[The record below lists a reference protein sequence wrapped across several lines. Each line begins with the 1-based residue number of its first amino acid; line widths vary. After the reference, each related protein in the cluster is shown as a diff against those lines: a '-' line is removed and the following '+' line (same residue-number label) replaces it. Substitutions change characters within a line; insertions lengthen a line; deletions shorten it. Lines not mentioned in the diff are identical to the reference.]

1 MKVSKFIAIAVALA
15 ASGAVDAVEIFKDYA
30 PSKRVVNMTMVKVN
44 SNRIDDYL
52 GGLRQTWQSSCDIQK
67 KMGHVENCYIMVNEA
82 NAVGP
87 YNVVLTTVYKDS
99 ASMEPNEE
107 RYKAL
112 QVEWRK
118 ALAED
123 KRKSIVESYEE
134 FRTIW
139 GEGNYRIVEWK

>member
-1 MKVSKFIAIAVALA
+1 
-15 ASGAVDAVEIFKDYA
+15 
-30 PSKRVVNMTMVKVN
+30 
-44 SNRIDDYL
+44 
-52 GGLRQTWQSSCDIQK
+52 
-67 KMGHVENCYIMVNEA
+67 
-82 NAVGP
+82 
-87 YNVVLTTVYKDS
+87 
-99 ASMEPNEE
+99 MEPNEE

-112 QVEWRK
+112 QAEWRK